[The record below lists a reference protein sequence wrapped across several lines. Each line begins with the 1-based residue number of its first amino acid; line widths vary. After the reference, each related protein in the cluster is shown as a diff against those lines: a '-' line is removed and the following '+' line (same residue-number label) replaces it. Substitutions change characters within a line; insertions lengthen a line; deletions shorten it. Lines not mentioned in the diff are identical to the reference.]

1 MVDLLTKVEAIEQAV
16 GSHGS
21 ATASEQ
27 PKANTFRDESDEQ
40 TGPIRQGGASMRVRV
55 VTHHGQARSM
65 HYLEITERRLSGLSG
80 KSLLRSVAHAL
91 DCKKRDIT
99 GIDVEDVSGTLLSV
113 SKASH
118 EVLGLNKLNIIHV
131 YLISHGERLGLGQS
145 SVSFGTTATA
155 IDAMTNEEGPGQH
168 TTAPVNKKETG
179 ETAAEDVDDK
189 LDELDELLSENW
201 LDDGAAAASA
211 ANLDVD
217 GGPDNRT
224 ETEDEKRTKEK
235 QAMEEK
241 IKQLRE
247 DRKKQGRGGQD
258 RYMKPR
264 WRWMQT
270 DGQIPTDIRG
280 KVDDKLV
287 LKGLPLLRAVSIGVL
302 FAIRLQ
308 RDHLQ
313 HQLSTRESEA
323 RATVTALNIFL
334 EQARSYL
341 GSSIRAQLVLL
352 LQDTALNLELQP
364 SFNWGRI
371 GSSRKKRASITLAA
385 GGKLSKLA
393 LRLKVRIKGIVER
406 LCSQP
411 LPDHVKKVLASLV
424 SDGRYFPPEFLFP
437 CERSMLQFTAMG
449 TTSNMFGKEVWRT

>member
-1 MVDLLTKVEAIEQAV
+1 
-16 GSHGS
+16 
-21 ATASEQ
+21 
-27 PKANTFRDESDEQ
+27 
-40 TGPIRQGGASMRVRV
+40 MRVRV
-55 VTHHGQARSM
+55 VAHHGQARSM

-99 GIDVEDVSGTLLSV
+99 GMDVEDVSGTLLSV

-131 YLISHGERLGLGQS
+131 YLISHGDRRGPGQS

-217 GGPDNRT
+217 RGPDNRT
-224 ETEDEKRTKEK
+224 ENEDEKRTKEK
-235 QAMEEK
+235 QAMKEK

-308 RDHLQ
+308 RDHL
-313 HQLSTRESEA
+313 
-323 RATVTALNIFL
+323 
-334 EQARSYL
+334 
-341 GSSIRAQLVLL
+341 
-352 LQDTALNLELQP
+352 
-364 SFNWGRI
+364 
-371 GSSRKKRASITLAA
+371 
-385 GGKLSKLA
+385 
-393 LRLKVRIKGIVER
+393 
-406 LCSQP
+406 
-411 LPDHVKKVLASLV
+411 
-424 SDGRYFPPEFLFP
+424 
-437 CERSMLQFTAMG
+437 
-449 TTSNMFGKEVWRT
+449 